1 MDPRFRSKRSLGAM
15 AEINITPL
23 LDMAFALLIIFVITT
38 PLLEQPVPVQLP
50 SLSQSEEIVRESPQD
65 PTEITIDNN
74 GTVFLGDEP
83 LRQDELQAI
92 LGSLPREQVLIVR
105 GDREVPYGRVAE
117 VLDLI
122 RQSGVQSVV
131 VSYEP

>member
-1 MDPRFRSKRSLGAM
+1 M

-50 SLSQSEEIVRESPQD
+50 SLSQSEEIVRESPRN
-65 PTEITIDNN
+65 PTEVTIDNN

-83 LRQDELQAI
+83 LRRDELEAI

>member
-1 MDPRFRSKRSLGAM
+1 MDPRFRSRRSLGAM

-50 SLSQSEEIVRESPQD
+50 SLSQSEEIVRESPRN
-65 PTEITIDNN
+65 PTEVTIDSN

-83 LRQDELQAI
+83 LRQDELEAI

>member
-1 MDPRFRSKRSLGAM
+1 MDPRFRSRRSLGAM

-50 SLSQSEEIVRESPQD
+50 SLSQSEEIVRESPRN
-65 PTEITIDNN
+65 PTEVTIDSN

-83 LRQDELQAI
+83 LRRDELEAL

>member
-50 SLSQSEEIVRESPQD
+50 SLSQAEEIVRESPQN
-65 PTEITIDNN
+65 PTEITIDNA
-74 GTVFLGDEP
+74 GTVFLGDEA
-83 LRQDELQAI
+83 LRNEELEAI
-92 LGSLPREQVLIVR
+92 LSGLPREQVLIVR

>member
-1 MDPRFRSKRSLGAM
+1 MDPRFRSRRSLGAM

-50 SLSQSEEIVRESPQD
+50 SLSQSEEIVRESPRN
-65 PTEITIDNN
+65 PTEVTIDNN

-83 LRQDELQAI
+83 LRRDELEAI

>member
-1 MDPRFRSKRSLGAM
+1 M

-50 SLSQSEEIVRESPQD
+50 SLSQSEEIVRESPRN
-65 PTEITIDNN
+65 PTEVTIDSN

-83 LRQDELQAI
+83 LRRDELEAI

>member
-1 MDPRFRSKRSLGAM
+1 MDPRFRSRRSLGAM

-50 SLSQSEEIVRESPQD
+50 SLSQSEEIVRESPRN
-65 PTEITIDNN
+65 PTEVTIDSN

-83 LRQDELQAI
+83 LRRDELEAI